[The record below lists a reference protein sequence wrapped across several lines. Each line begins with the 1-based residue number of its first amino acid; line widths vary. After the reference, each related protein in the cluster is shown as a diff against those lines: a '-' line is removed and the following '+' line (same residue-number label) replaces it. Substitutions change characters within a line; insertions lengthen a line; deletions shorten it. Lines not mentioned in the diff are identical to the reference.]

1 MLKRILPLVFLFLN
15 CCNLCHSQWIEI
27 SNQKAS
33 QEPTEL
39 GGPRIVAEYDINDKD
54 ISQECP
60 AYIFIR
66 YSKDSGTT
74 WEFLSMEHLQGNGYG
89 LVESSGHK
97 KTIWWGTSET
107 SFKTIGKTNIA
118 DFNRLKF
125 QIRGMKMLRVP
136 AGEFIIRSLPGGG
149 YDESEYQESGS
160 NLPLFYIAKYETT
173 VAMYT
178 DYLNEIGKEGAG
190 WNKRMSNSSRC
201 GIVQNGAAPNFTYSV
216 KPGRENYPVTYVS
229 WYDAAAFLRWCGLR
243 LPSEAEW
250 EKAFRGGIYLDGDK
264 RKEHEN
270 PLPERKYPW
279 GNELPNAEGV
289 YRCNYD
295 GDDDGF
301 PYTAPVGSFDK
312 FNCPYGA
319 CDMSGNVAEWTL
331 GWYSTS
337 YHVGLDGFRMV
348 RGGSWMAVPY
358 ACDAITGATQ
368 LPLKESS
375 IMGFRAC
382 YGTSPVRSKSDSGSV
397 GASFGTSNGA
407 RQITAAID

>member
-15 CCNLCHSQWIEI
+15 CFDLCQSQWIEI
-27 SNQKAS
+27 SNQKAI

-39 GGPRIVAEYDINDKD
+39 GGPRIVIEYDINDKG
-54 ISQECP
+54 ISKECP

-66 YSKDSGTT
+66 WSRDSGTT
-74 WEFLSMEHLQGNGYG
+74 WVLLSMEHLQGNGYG

-97 KTIWWGTSET
+97 KIIWWGTTET
-107 SFKTIGKTNIA
+107 SFRESNVAGMA
-118 DFNRLKF
+118 DLNKSKF
-125 QIRGMKMLRVP
+125 IVRGIKMVRVP
-136 AGEFIIRSLPGGG
+136 AGEFKMKSLPGGG
-149 YDESEYQESGS
+149 YDESANQEPVGE
-160 NLPLFYIAKYETT
+160 LPLFYLAKYETT
-173 VAMYT
+173 VSMYVE
-178 DYLNEIGKEGAG
+178 YLNKTGREGAG
-190 WNKRMSNSSRC
+190 WNKKMSNSSRC
-201 GIVQNGAAPNFTYSV
+201 GVVQNGASPNFRYSV
-216 KPGRENYPVTYVS
+216 MPGRENYPVTYVS

-250 EKAFRGGIYLDGDK
+250 EKAIRGGIYLDGDK
-264 RKEHEN
+264 TKQRKN

-279 GNELPNAEGV
+279 GNESPNDKGV

-301 PYTAPVGSFDK
+301 AYTAPVGSFSK
-312 FNCPYGA
+312 FNSPYGA
-319 CDMSGNVAEWTL
+319 CDMGGNVAEWTL
-331 GWYSTS
+331 DWYSTS

-348 RGGSWMAVPY
+348 RGGSWMAVPS

-382 YGTSPVRSKSDSGSV
+382 YRT
-397 GASFGTSNGA
+397 
-407 RQITAAID
+407 RQINH

>member
-1 MLKRILPLVFLFLN
+1 
-15 CCNLCHSQWIEI
+15 
-27 SNQKAS
+27 
-33 QEPTEL
+33 
-39 GGPRIVAEYDINDKD
+39 
-54 ISQECP
+54 
-60 AYIFIR
+60 
-66 YSKDSGTT
+66 
-74 WEFLSMEHLQGNGYG
+74 MEHLQGNGYG

-97 KTIWWGTSET
+97 KIIWWGTTET
-107 SFKTIGKTNIA
+107 SFKTIGKTDIA
-118 DFNRLKF
+118 DFNQLKF
-125 QIRGMKMLRVP
+125 IIRGIKMVRVP
-136 AGEFIIRSLPGGG
+136 AGEFKMKSLPGGG
-149 YDESEYQESGS
+149 YDESTSQEPVEQ
-160 NLPLFYIAKYETT
+160 LPLFYIAKYETT

-178 DYLNEIGKEGAG
+178 DYLNEIGQEGAG

-216 KPGRENYPVTYVS
+216 TPGRENYPVTYVS

-250 EKAFRGGIYLDGDK
+250 EKAIRGGIYLDGDK
-264 RKEHEN
+264 TKQRKN
-270 PLPERKYPW
+270 PLPDRKYPW
-279 GNELPNAEGV
+279 GNESPNAEV
-289 YRCNYD
+289 AYRCNYD

-312 FNCPYGA
+312 FNSPYGA
-319 CDMSGNVAEWTL
+319 CDMAGNVAEWTL
-331 GWYSTS
+331 DWYSTS

-382 YGTSPVRSKSDSGSV
+382 YGT
-397 GASFGTSNGA
+397 
-407 RQITAAID
+407 RQITATID

>member
-1 MLKRILPLVFLFLN
+1 MSKRILPLVFLFLN

-27 SNQKAS
+27 NNQKAT

-39 GGPRIVAEYDINDKD
+39 GGPRIVIEYDINDKL
-54 ISQECP
+54 ISKEFP

-66 YSKDSGTT
+66 YSRDSGTM
-74 WEFLSMEHLQGNGYG
+74 WEFLSMEHLQGNGHG

-97 KTIWWGTSET
+97 KIVWWGTSET
-107 SFKTIGKTNIA
+107 SFKILGGTSETQIA
-118 DFNRLKF
+118 DFIQLKF
-125 QIRGMKMLRVP
+125 QVRGMKMLRVP
-136 AGEFIIRSLPGGG
+136 AGEFIMKSLPGGG
-149 YDESEYQESGS
+149 YDESTSQEPVGE
-160 NLPLFYIAKYETT
+160 LPLFYIAKYETT
-173 VAMYT
+173 VSMYAE
-178 DYLNEIGKEGAG
+178 YLNETGREGAG

-216 KPGRENYPVTYVS
+216 TQGRENYPVTYVS

-250 EKAFRGGIYLDGDK
+250 EKSLRGGIYLDSDK
-264 RKEHEN
+264 TKQRKN
-270 PLPERKYPW
+270 PLPDRKYPW
-279 GNELPNAEGV
+279 GNESPNANGV

-301 PYTAPVGSFDK
+301 PYTAPVGSFSK
-312 FNCPYGA
+312 FNSPYGV
-319 CDMSGNVAEWTL
+319 CDIAGNVAEWTL
-331 GWYSTS
+331 DWYSTS

-348 RGGSWMAVPY
+348 RGGSWMAVPF
-358 ACDAITGATQ
+358 ACDAVTGATQ

-382 YGTSPVRSKSDSGSV
+382 YGTM
-397 GASFGTSNGA
+397 
-407 RQITAAID
+407 QIKLTNH

>member
-1 MLKRILPLVFLFLN
+1 MSKRILLLMAISLT
-15 CCNLCHSQWIEI
+15 CCNLSYSQWIEI
-27 SNQKAS
+27 SNTKIT

-39 GGPRIVAEYDINDKD
+39 GGPRIVAEYDVNDLEITK
-54 ISQECP
+54 ECP
-60 AYIFIR
+60 AYVFIR

-74 WEFLSMEHLQGNGYG
+74 WECPAMEHLRGNGYG
-89 LVESSGHK
+89 LVESPGHK
-97 KTIWWGTSET
+97 KIIWWGTTET
-107 SFKTIGKTNIA
+107 NFQEPRDTGMADLSKSKFK
-118 DFNRLKF
+118 
-125 QIRGMKMLRVP
+125 IRGIKMLRVP
-136 AGEFIIRSLPGGG
+136 AGEFRMMSLPGGG
-149 YDESEYQESGS
+149 YDESKNQGPVS

-173 VAMYT
+173 AAMYT
-178 DYLNEIGKEGAG
+178 DYLNEIGQEGAG

-201 GIVQNGAAPNFTYSV
+201 GIVQNEAAPNFTYSV

-250 EKAFRGGIYLDGDK
+250 EKALRGGFYLDGDK
-264 RKEHEN
+264 RKQHKN

-279 GNELPNAEGV
+279 GNESPNADGS

-301 PYTAPVGSFDK
+301 PYTAPVGSFGR
-312 FNCPYGA
+312 FNSPYGA
-319 CDMSGNVAEWTL
+319 CDMAGNVAEWTL
-331 GWYSTS
+331 DWYSTS

-382 YGTSPVRSKSDSGSV
+382 YGT
-397 GASFGTSNGA
+397 
-407 RQITAAID
+407 RQITATID